1 MVKGDKFGTYLRL
14 LVALFKVDDFTD
26 IPMICHA
33 HVWRLTRSCKAVKLT
48 AQSLK
53 TISMFGHEVKQ
64 TAFKTLTMVSRFQEF
79 RFLRRRTEMRA
90 TETARGEQF
99 VHIFFL
105 SLTSRHTLT
114 F

>member
-1 MVKGDKFGTYLRL
+1 
-14 LVALFKVDDFTD
+14 
-26 IPMICHA
+26 
-33 HVWRLTRSCKAVKLT
+33 
-48 AQSLK
+48 
-53 TISMFGHEVKQ
+53 MFGHEAKQ
-64 TAFKTLTMVSRFQEF
+64 TAFKILTMVSLFQEF
-79 RFLRRRTEMRA
+79 RFLGRRTEMRA